1 MNLSWKKLHFNKR
14 FKKKSKIYEF
24 FLRYLQIFNIF
35 RSDHDGGDEE
45 AMYIGETDSKT
56 GIGMTEPVNVDI
68 SNHVNRRT
76 GFSVPEN
83 PL

>member
-1 MNLSWKKLHFNKR
+1 MGLRENPKFM
-14 FKKKSKIYEF
+14 KKKF
-24 FLRYLQIFNIF
+24 GYLQIFDVF

-45 AMYIGETDSKT
+45 AMYICETDSKT
-56 GIGMTEPVNVDI
+56 GIGLTEPVNVDI
-68 SNHVNRRT
+68 SHHVNRRT